1 MEEKLISKSSLF
13 LLLNSLNIINLDI
26 RDSGN
31 EQSSEKNATLQA

>member
-1 MEEKLISKSSLF
+1 MEETLISKSSLF

-31 EQSSEKNATLQA
+31 EQSSEKKVTLQA